1 MLSKVMALSML
12 KAAMDIFMFASLSN
26 LTVKG
31 IIEIMMIMIMRVVEK
46 EREFTNGGRVQLYI
60 SVFSKKVLKWLLSMN
75 SLLV

>member
-31 IIEIMMIMIMRVVEK
+31 IIEKMMVERVVEK
-46 EREFTNGGRVQLYI
+46 KREFTNGGRVQLYI
-60 SVFSKKVLKWLLSMN
+60 CVSLVKRCLSGYFR
-75 SLLV
+75 